1 VPSITEQKKKLEG
14 VRAVSFRALPIL
26 EVKESKDAGK
36 GKDAG
41 RKDAEKGNDAGNT
54 ETRGNTK
61 NAENT
66 NGARLDIETPKNT
79 QIRPSANSP
88 MAEGQSAIRNPQLSA
103 EANAKAGSAIANEKQ
118 PASGA
123 NMTLANIRNKIANQ
137 QRKKEELTK
146 LNEEL
151 LHQAWGQYIE
161 KLIELKNPSAVTNF
175 KHAILRVIDENTF
188 EISTESVIQQK
199 FIEQERGQL
208 IAHLQDF
215 FKNRQLSYQLVL
227 QQKEENESAKEKPLS
242 SREQYLKI
250 IEMYPLV
257 KELKDRLGMDL
268 DY

>member
-1 VPSITEQKKKLEG
+1 MNLT
-14 VRAVSFRALPIL
+14 
-26 EVKESKDAGK
+26 
-36 GKDAG
+36 
-41 RKDAEKGNDAGNT
+41 T
-54 ETRGNTK
+54 
-61 NAENT
+61 
-66 NGARLDIETPKNT
+66 
-79 QIRPSANSP
+79 
-88 MAEGQSAIRNPQLSA
+88 IRNS
-103 EANAKAGSAIANEKQ
+103 IAN
-118 PASGA
+118 
-123 NMTLANIRNKIANQ
+123 R
-137 QRKKEELTK
+137 QRKKDEQTK

-151 LHQAWGQYIE
+151 LHQAWGLYIE

-175 KHAILRVIDENTF
+175 KHAVLRVIDENTF

-215 FKNRQLSYQLVL
+215 FKNRQLTYQLVL
-227 QQKEENESAKEKPLS
+227 QQKEDTESNKEKPLS

>member
-1 VPSITEQKKKLEG
+1 M
-14 VRAVSFRALPIL
+14 SFRALPIL
-26 EVKESKDAGK
+26 EVKAAGKVQDPEKARDAGSGPK
-36 GKDAG
+36 VM
-41 RKDAEKGNDAGNT
+41 
-54 ETRGNTK
+54 
-61 NAENT
+61 
-66 NGARLDIETPKNT
+66 IETEVAKSQEPNPQSAIRNSQSPKAPN
-79 QIRPSANSP
+79 PS
-88 MAEGQSAIRNPQLSA
+88 MAEGQSAIRNPQSVIA
-103 EANAKAGSAIANEKQ
+103 DGTGSGMNLTTIRSQIAN
-118 PASGA
+118 
-123 NMTLANIRNKIANQ
+123 R

-161 KLIELKNPSAVTNF
+161 RLIEQKNPSAVTNF
-175 KHAILRVIDENTF
+175 KHAVLRVIDENTF

-215 FKNRQLSYQLVL
+215 FKNRQLTYQLVL
-227 QQKEENESAKEKPLS
+227 LQKEDTESAKEKPLS